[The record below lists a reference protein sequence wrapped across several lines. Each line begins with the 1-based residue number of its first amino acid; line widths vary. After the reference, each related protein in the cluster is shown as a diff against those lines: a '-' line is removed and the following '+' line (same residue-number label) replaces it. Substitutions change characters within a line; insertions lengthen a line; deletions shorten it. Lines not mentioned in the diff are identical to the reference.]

1 MALVAVASSG
11 LRAAAAVEDPVWDD
25 AGAMDDA
32 GTTELAAV
40 PSLLLLQFV
49 AAMAGGGNVV
59 AGDSTTARA
68 AGASGGDLE
77 GERSADDDSTVAFTV
92 LVAEVGL
99 SVPDEIVAASSAD
112 VGGALTS

>member
-1 MALVAVASSG
+1 MALVAVVSSG

-40 PSLLLLQFV
+40 PSLLQFV
-49 AAMAGGGNVV
+49 AAMADGGNDV

-68 AGASGGDLE
+68 GEASGGDLE
-77 GERSADDDSTVAFTV
+77 GERSADNDSTVAFTV

-99 SVPDEIVAASSAD
+99 SVPDDIVAASSAD